1 MATLETQQLDQIISS
16 RRAMLM
22 LGGTALAGIALAGTA
37 SAQATAPSDADI
49 LNFALNLEYLEA
61 NYYYAAAFGVT
72 IDKATSAMNGTGP
85 LSINGGASS
94 GGVVASVKASPKVP
108 FTTVAVNSYAIETAI
123 EEGKHVAF
131 LQSALGSAAVAQP
144 AIDLTGGTGYGS
156 TAAWN
161 TLAAAATIGPMFDPF
176 MSDANFLVGAYVF
189 EDVGVTAYHGAAP
202 GISTAGIAKG
212 YLTAAAG
219 ILAVEAYHAGLV
231 RTSLTQLDPSG
242 SLGLIGYATKISA
255 LRAKLSLAAL
265 PTDADPGDNPPTT
278 ETVTLGAASGQ
289 VAQVIANA
297 DKNAL
302 AYSRT
307 TTQVLNIV
315 TGGASTASP
324 YKGVFFPSG
333 MNGNIK

>member
-242 SLGLIGYATKISA
+242 SLGSSAMPRRSPPCVPSCRSQPCPRTPILATT
-255 LRAKLSLAAL
+255 LRLPRLLRWAERQGRLRRSSRTRTRTRWPTRAPRPRCSTLSLGELQRRA
-265 PTDADPGDNPPTT
+265 PTR
-278 ETVTLGAASGQ
+278 ECS
-289 VAQVIANA
+289 
-297 DKNAL
+297 
-302 AYSRT
+302 
-307 TTQVLNIV
+307 
-315 TGGASTASP
+315 
-324 YKGVFFPSG
+324 FPRG
-333 MNGNIK
+333 